1 LAANDENDAETN
13 GRYEGKEMIHVQ
25 IYLSHPR
32 VAFVFMGLEVEKIIR
47 EVRFCLKMKAYRLAG
62 TLIRLILS
70 FLGDSF
76 SSEVARVRVELTLR
90 T

>member
-1 LAANDENDAETN
+1 
-13 GRYEGKEMIHVQ
+13 
-25 IYLSHPR
+25 
-32 VAFVFMGLEVEKIIR
+32 VAFIFILVEAEKITGR
-47 EVRFCLKMKAYRLAG
+47 CGLCLKMKAYRLAG

-70 FLGDSF
+70 FLEDSF

>member
-1 LAANDENDAETN
+1 
-13 GRYEGKEMIHVQ
+13 
-25 IYLSHPR
+25 
-32 VAFVFMGLEVEKIIR
+32 
-47 EVRFCLKMKAYRLAG
+47 LAG